1 MTSTRN
7 LLQAMTANVNESIGI
22 RNSDSLRPALSPVA
36 SAKDVGRRANRS
48 FGQIEIDRIQPDPDQ
63 PRVEFDEE
71 ALSQLAASIRDR
83 GQLAPIRVRWSD
95 SHGKWLIISGE
106 RRWRA
111 AHRAGLKTIDC
122 YFQEQ
127 ALSPTQI
134 LEEQLIENLLRQD
147 LRPIEEAESFQR
159 LMQVNAWNGKQLA
172 SALNISPTRVSR
184 ALALLKLPHEMR
196 VRIDTGDL
204 SARAG
209 YELSKL
215 PEPLIVQAVKSEKA
229 ITIDN
234 AARIVRQQKGK
245 EKSAERGTHQTFFA
259 DNGWKVIVRSPRKG
273 SYDEIEQA
281 LFIALEEVQ
290 LRIKNR
296 IKL

>member
-111 AHRAGLKTIDC
+111 ANRAGLKTIDC

-172 SALNISPTRVSR
+172 SALSISPTHVSR

-196 VRIDTGDL
+196 VRIDTGEL

-215 PEPLIVQAVKSEKA
+215 PEPQITQAVDSGKS
-229 ITIDN
+229 ITIDS
-234 AARIVRQQKGK
+234 AARIVRQRKGK
-245 EKSAERGTHQTFFA
+245 EKPAERGTQQTFFA
-259 DNGWKVIVRSPRKG
+259 DNGWKVIVRNPRKG
-273 SYDEIEQA
+273 SYSEIEQA

>member
-1 MTSTRN
+1 MTSTRT
-7 LLQAMTANVNESIGI
+7 LLQTMTANVNESIGI
-22 RNSDSLRPALSPVA
+22 RSTELRPALSPVA
-36 SAKDVGRRANRS
+36 SAKDIGRRANRA
-48 FGQIEIDRIQPDPDQ
+48 FGQIEIDRIQPDPNQ

-71 ALSQLAASIRDR
+71 ALTQLAASIRDR
-83 GQLAPIRVRWSD
+83 GQLAPIRVRWSE
-95 SHGKWLIISGE
+95 SNGKWLIISGE

-111 AHRAGLKTIDC
+111 ANRAGLKTIDC

-159 LMQVNAWNGKQLA
+159 LMQVNTWNGKQLA

-196 VRIDTGDL
+196 VRIDTGEL

-215 PEPLIVQAVKSEKA
+215 PEPQITQAVDSGKS
-229 ITIDN
+229 ITIDS
-234 AARIVRQQKGK
+234 AARIVRQRKGK
-245 EKSAERGTHQTFFA
+245 EKSTERGTRQTFFA
-259 DNGWKVIVRSPRKG
+259 DNGWKVIVRNPRKG
-273 SYDEIEQA
+273 SYSEIEQA

>member
-111 AHRAGLKTIDC
+111 ANRAGLKTIDC

-215 PEPLIVQAVKSEKA
+215 PEPLIAQAVKSEKA

>member
-1 MTSTRN
+1 MKSTRN
-7 LLQAMTANVNESIGI
+7 VMEQMNANVNESIGI
-22 RNSDSLRPALSPVA
+22 RTAEHRPSLSPVA
-36 SAKDVGRRANRS
+36 SERDIGRRANRA
-48 FGQIEIDRIQPDPDQ
+48 FGQIAIDRIQPDPDQ

-71 ALSQLAASIRDR
+71 ALGQLADSIRER

-95 SHGKWLIISGE
+95 SHSKWLIISGE

-111 AHRAGLKTIDC
+111 ANRAGLKTVDC

-127 ALSPTQI
+127 VLSPTQI

-159 LMQVNAWNGKQLA
+159 LMQVNHWNGKQLA
-172 SALNISPTRVSR
+172 MALSISPTRVSR
-184 ALALLKLPHEMR
+184 TLALLKLPHEMR
-196 VRIDTGDL
+196 VRVDAGEL

-209 YELSKL
+209 YEFSKL
-215 PEPLIVQAVKSEKA
+215 PEPQLAKVVSAEQPVTAA
-229 ITIDN
+229 D
-234 AARIVRQQKGK
+234 AARVVRQRKGK
-245 EKSAERGTHQTFFA
+245 EKPADRGTHQTFFA
-259 DNGWKVIVRSPRKG
+259 DNGWKVIVRCPRKG
-273 SYDEIEQA
+273 TYSEIEQA

-296 IKL
+296 VKL